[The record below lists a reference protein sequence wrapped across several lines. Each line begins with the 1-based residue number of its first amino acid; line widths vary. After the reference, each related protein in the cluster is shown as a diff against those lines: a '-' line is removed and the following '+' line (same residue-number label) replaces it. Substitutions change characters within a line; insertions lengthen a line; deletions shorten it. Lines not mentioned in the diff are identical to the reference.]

1 MNQAER
7 IAAWTHYWSSGAKH
21 SCASSFELG
30 GADGLGRCWLDVFS
44 GLEATADIVD
54 LATGN
59 GGLLELA
66 SNFAKTQ
73 RYAWTLTGVD
83 LAQPTP
89 DWVDPAKHG
98 ETVRFF
104 GQTPMESTG
113 LPATSADLVIS
124 QFGIEYGEEG
134 RVQAECLRLLR
145 PMGRFAFV
153 IHHRYSVISRVAQ
166 DEAEAQK
173 WLSSQD
179 GLLSAAAGLL
189 PYLARVRTGWVPD
202 EAADQARRIFN
213 VAMGRTQQMAEALAA
228 PDLLLEV
235 MTFVQQSFAA
245 VDMSNLAAVQ
255 QRLAKVGAEIELAH
269 LRTNEQ
275 LDCAMSETDLASFLQ
290 PFVDAGYRTQIS
302 TLHESGHLIAWGV
315 TGERVA

>member
-1 MNQAER
+1 MDQAER

-21 SCASSFELG
+21 SCASSFELD
-30 GADGLGRCWLDVFS
+30 GAEGLGRFWQDVFS
-44 GLEATADIVD
+44 DLHPEADIVD

-66 SNFAKTQ
+66 SNFVKTQ
-73 RYAWTLTGVD
+73 GHAWTFTGVD
-83 LAQPTP
+83 LAQPAP
-89 DWVDPAKHG
+89 DWVDPIHHA

-113 LPATSADLVIS
+113 LPAASADLIIS
-124 QFGIEYGEEG
+124 QFGIEYGELG

-153 IHHRYSVISRVAQ
+153 IHHRDSVISRVAQ

-173 WLSSQD
+173 LLSSNN

-202 EAADQARRIFN
+202 EAADQARRVFN
-213 VAMGRTQQMAEALAA
+213 AAMGRTQQMAEVLSA
-228 PDLLLEV
+228 PDLLLEI
-235 MTFVQQSFAA
+235 MTFVQQTFAA

-255 QRLAKVGAEIELAH
+255 QSLAKVSAEIELAH

-275 LDCAMSETDLASFLQ
+275 LDCAMSEAGLASFLQ
-290 PFVDAGYRTQIS
+290 PFVDAGYRSQIS

-315 TGERVA
+315 TGEHAA